1 MGTPT
6 SIRILFA
13 MRMASMAL
21 IVGTAVGGC
30 GLLPAR
36 KPKPEPVVAR
46 VLPPPT
52 PRTEGAIYQAG
63 QQIELFADLK
73 ARRVGDVLTIRL
85 TESTAASKSAVT
97 KTTKTTGVNNTGV
110 TLFGRSPTV
119 GGVGIGTST
128 LNGADTFDGEGS
140 ATQGNTFTGS
150 LTVTVMDVQPNG
162 NLVVQGDKT
171 LKLNQGD
178 EFVHVSGVVRRADIA
193 TDNSVTSDRVA
204 DAHISYSALLL
215 SAPLA
220 YGERIKDLAQI
231 QGVRTNQLFGY
242 GLVVGLDSTGDQT
255 SQAPFTV
262 QSLNNMLAQLGITV
276 PSTVTPQLKNV
287 AAVAVHAVMPAFVK
301 PGQTIDITVNSIA
314 NAKSLRGG
322 SLLVTPLRGMDGQI
336 YAIAQ
341 GNLIVSGFGVEGTD
355 GSKLTVNVPSSGRI
369 PNGATVERAVNS
381 QLSQGDSI
389 ILNLNDADF
398 TTATRVVAS
407 VNKGVGEGVASIIDG
422 GSVRVQAPLDITQR
436 VAFLSTVENLQ
447 VEPAAASAPLNNNT
461 P

>member
-1 MGTPT
+1 M
-6 SIRILFA
+6 
-13 MRMASMAL
+13 
-21 IVGTAVGGC
+21 
-30 GLLPAR
+30 
-36 KPKPEPVVAR
+36 
-46 VLPPPT
+46 
-52 PRTEGAIYQAG
+52 
-63 QQIELFADLK
+63 
-73 ARRVGDVLTIRL
+73 RL
-85 TESTAASKSAVT
+85 TA
-97 KTTKTTGVNNTGV
+97 
-110 TLFGRSPTV
+110 
-119 GGVGIGTST
+119 
-128 LNGADTFDGEGS
+128 
-140 ATQGNTFTGS
+140 
-150 LTVTVMDVQPNG
+150 
-162 NLVVQGDKT
+162 T
-171 LKLNQGD
+171 LKCL
-178 EFVHVSGVVRRADIA
+178 
-193 TDNSVTSDRVA
+193 TLPL
-204 DAHISYSALLL
+204 ALLL

-381 QLSQGDSI
+381 QLAQGDSI

-422 GSVRVQAPLDITQR
+422 GSVRVSAPTDITQR
-436 VAFLSTVENLQ
+436 VAFLSTVENLE
-447 VEPAAASAPLNNNT
+447 VEPASAAAKVIINSRTGTVVISSHVIVSPAAVSHGSLSVSIKEQQTVSQPGAFSRGTTTIVNNSTINVDQGSSRMFLFKPGVELDQIVRAVNEVGAAPGDLVAILEALKEAGALQAELIVI
-461 P
+461 